1 MYGYDIRDRFLAE
14 AKKIL
19 DQENGRVSLPTAW
32 ALAILFI
39 CSSSQGRD
47 RAGMMY
53 RFTAFDMLKR
63 MRLHQRLELT
73 RDTEGAEEARIA
85 LRVYSRSLWGMY
97 AFES

>member
-1 MYGYDIRDRFLAE
+1 MVHGVDLREKFLNE

-19 DQENGRVSLPTAW
+19 DQELGRVSLPTTW
-32 ALAILFI
+32 ALAIMFI

-53 RFTAFDMLKR
+53 RFTAFDMLKKIQLPKR
-63 MRLHQRLELT
+63 HEH
-73 RDTEGAEEARIA
+73 ESEEEAQNA
-85 LRVYSRSLWGMY
+85 LRVYSRSHWGMY